1 MELNAQMS
9 SEVELGYLAN
19 RHFLSLFPVHGIN
32 PHNSSTPQYPFAHYP
47 IRAVSRSVLVVV
59 VVVVRSRVLFFFV
72 SCFVFLFY
80 HVPSSFS
87 PVLTSFSLY
96 RSLSY
101 SVPSC
106 CKIKDETEPTLT
118 RLNPSLS
125 LVG

>member
-59 VVVVRSRVLFFFV
+59 VVVVRSRVYFFRFSFRFPLL
-72 SCFVFLFY
+72 SCSLFVFTRTHFFLSLSFY
-80 HVPSSFS
+80 FVFS
-87 PVLTSFSLY
+87 PLMLQ
-96 RSLSY
+96 
-101 SVPSC
+101 
-106 CKIKDETEPTLT
+106 D
-118 RLNPSLS
+118 
-125 LVG
+125 